1 MTAAEISGDP
11 SNTREVWPGPAHPS
25 VTRGPGQVTE
35 RPRRTSCSPSTRDRP
50 RRHLR
55 PVGASWTHE
64 QFAVHY
70 QAAQDAECVAG
81 GPEFSRPIPGLAT
94 AIPPSATVS
103 TAVHM
108 LHALPKEVGS
118 ELPEQL
124 LEVAHRNVADAL
136 HRCHRA
142 LELDGAK
149 HGYHA
154 DEWLPTVYDIA
165 GPLLESARLDREPPT
180 VVQTAQDAISWL
192 SRAIS
197 ELDGGSE
204 EAPSSLAE
212 TLARLLAL
220 WIFAEAALENRE
232 TG

>member
-1 MTAAEISGDP
+1 MSAGP
-11 SNTREVWPGPAHPS
+11 SNTREVWPEPAHPS
-25 VTRGPGQVTE
+25 VTRGPSQLTE
-35 RPRRTSCSPSTRDRP
+35 QRVARHAPRPRVIDLDDTYGRLAHP
-50 RRHLR
+50 
-55 PVGASWTHE
+55 WTHE

>member
-1 MTAAEISGDP
+1 MIDLDDIYG
-11 SNTREVWPGPAHPS
+11 RLAHPW
-25 VTRGPGQVTE
+25 TR
-35 RPRRTSCSPSTRDRP
+35 
-50 RRHLR
+50 
-55 PVGASWTHE
+55 E
-64 QFAVHY
+64 QFAAHY
-70 QAAQDAECVAG
+70 QTAEDGGCLAG
-81 GPEFSRPIPGLAT
+81 DPEFAHPIPELAT
-94 AIPPSATVS
+94 AISPAATVS
-103 TAVHM
+103 TAIHM
-108 LHALPKEVGS
+108 LHALPREVGS

-124 LEVAHRNVADAL
+124 LAIAHRNVADAL
-136 HRCHRA
+136 HRCHRT

-154 DEWLPTVYDIA
+154 DEWLPTVYGIA

-180 VVQTAQDAISWL
+180 GVQAAQDAISWL
-192 SRAIS
+192 SRAIA

-220 WIFAEAALENRE
+220 WIFTEAALGNCE